1 MGDDWAGE
9 ERHFKRQAWRDETH
23 KKLEYYESEYWKL
36 KEMISL
42 LELALWKARISS
54 LAIDNEKMKLIQKGH
69 GEWAEAMQPVC

>member
-1 MGDDWAGE
+1 MIGIKHFRDAMGDDWAGE

-54 LAIDNEKMKLIQKGH
+54 LDH
-69 GEWAEAMQPVC
+69 GIGATKN